1 MKSGFKRTIN
11 WNKYQGQV
19 STQTQNQCLDYF
31 LDPSFEGANRPF
43 VLLFEDNAVRTG
55 DRILSSKGRNKK
67 LQHHDWCSGLFDQPV
82 KNDTRTCEKLEKLPQ
97 VKGDDYTTDCLLD
110 YPYFKENYKL
120 IAIYLS
126 NCKPSM
132 LIKKRYSKLIL
143 HGI

>member
-11 WNKYQGQV
+11 WNKYQAKV

-31 LDPSFEGANRPF
+31 LDPSFEGANIPF

-55 DRILSSKGRNKK
+55 HRILSSKGRNKK
-67 LQHHDWCSGLFDQPV
+67 LQHHDWCSGLFDQPQV
-82 KNDTRTCEKLEKLPQ
+82 TRTCESIRKVATGQ
-97 VKGDDYTTDCLLD
+97 GDDYTTDCLLD

-132 LIKKRYSKLIL
+132 LIKKWYSKLIL